1 MNVFRAIGL
10 FSPLALFLFYTIM
23 KIELKDNV
31 ITITLDSIASV
42 SKVWID
48 TLDNYDNMYSAEDE
62 KHSYVIDSP

>member
-31 ITITLDSIASV
+31 ITITLDSITPV

-48 TLDNYDNMYSAEDE
+48 TLDNYDNIYSAEDE